1 MADNL
6 TTTTTVSTIAS
17 GTVVGT
23 DDCAGVHIQK
33 VKLIDGTA
41 DSTAVIPGDATN
53 GLYVNVKALI
63 ALPAGTNAIGKLAA
77 NSGVDIGDV
86 DVTSVIPGTGATNA
100 GKAVDSVAGAT
111 DTGSLALVVRDD
123 ALSTLTPVDG
133 DYTQLRVDSTGSQWV
148 TLSASAEVIGTTAH
162 DAADANA
169 PVKIGAKAETSMS
182 GITLVAD
189 GDRTDLYAAEDGVL
203 YTRPYPANPADT
215 WDVSTSTTATTDVT
229 LKAAGAA
236 GVRTYITSITVV
248 NVHASTNTYWGIKDG
263 ATSLTSPRYVGAAPA
278 AGAHTIYFVPA
289 LRGAAATAWTF
300 ATGAGVTTV
309 YVSATGYQS
318 KV

>member
-6 TTTTTVSTIAS
+6 TTTTTVATIPNN
-17 GTVVGT
+17 TVIAT
-23 DDCAGVHIQK
+23 DDAGAGGHVQI
-33 VKLIDGTA
+33 VKLALSTDGSATPITADANGLEVQLGTA
-41 DSTAVIPGDATN
+41 I
-53 GLYVNVKALI
+53 
-63 ALPAGTNAIGKLAA
+63 PAGTN
-77 NSGVDIGDV
+77 NIGDV
-86 DVTSVIPGTGATNA
+86 DVLSVIPGTGATNL
-100 GKAVDSVAGAT
+100 GKAIDTAMGAT
-111 DTGSLALVVRDD
+111 DTGVAILAKRDD
-123 ALSTLTPVDG
+123 ALSTLTAIEG
-133 DYTQLRVDSTGSQWV
+133 DCVPLHTDSTGSLWA
-148 TLSASAEVIGTTAH
+148 TLSAAAEVIGTTAH

-189 GDRTDLYAAEDGVL
+189 GDRTDIYAAEDGVL
-203 YTRPYPANPADT
+203 YSRPYPANPADT

-236 GVRTYITSITVV
+236 GVRTYITSITVT
-248 NVHASTNTYWGIKDG
+248 NVHAATNTHWGIKDG
-263 ATSLTSPRYVGAAPA
+263 ATALTSPRWVGPAPA
-278 AGAHTIYFVPA
+278 AGGYTFTFNPP

-300 ATGAGVTTV
+300 ATGAGVTTI